1 MSIEMICAQHAPAV
15 IGPFSHAVKAGDFLF
30 VSGQSGAV
38 PETGRLAGDTLEEQ
52 AQQLMLNMGAVL
64 AEAGADFT
72 HAVKVNAYL
81 SDMKYFSAFNAIYDK
96 YFKTKPARTCIAA
109 KELPLGIL
117 CEVEMIAYLGK

>member
-1 MSIEMICAQHAPAV
+1 MSIKMICAQHAPAA

-64 AEAGADFT
+64 AEAGTDFT
-72 HAVKVNAYL
+72 HAVKVNVYL
-81 SDMKYFSAFNAIYDK
+81 ADMKYFSAFNAIYEK
-96 YFKTKPARTCIAA
+96 YFTTKPARTCIAA

-117 CEVEMIAYLGK
+117 CEVEMIAYLGE